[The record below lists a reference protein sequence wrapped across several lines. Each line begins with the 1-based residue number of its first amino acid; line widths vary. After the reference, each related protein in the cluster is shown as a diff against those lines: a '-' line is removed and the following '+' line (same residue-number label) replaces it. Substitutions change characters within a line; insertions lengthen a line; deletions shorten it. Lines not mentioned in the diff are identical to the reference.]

1 MQPAPFA
8 SSFEEAQR
16 KRLPS
21 VCFNAFFDASAAGA
35 ALRPTRGATEPA
47 AKFPPELRDGLPP
60 SLRSLLD
67 WELPAD
73 THTQSKKM
81 RALL

>member
-1 MQPAPFA
+1 MPMTHPGQ
-8 SSFEEAQR
+8 SR
-16 KRLPS
+16 H
-21 VCFNAFFDASAAGA
+21 VCFSAFFDASAAGA

-47 AKFPPELRDGLPP
+47 AKFPAELREVLPP

-67 WELPAD
+67 WELPED
-73 THTQSKKM
+73 THTQSRKM